1 MCWGLSLLEVQAW
14 LTGAWT
20 LFFISFT
27 SFVTFQDTDG
37 VGLSCWWFDFLLS
50 YMRAF
55 VSVGWTGFLLHFYL
69 PGDGWTIW
77 FSPEGHTTLFI
88 AGRLLVHYLWWYD
101 WCWVLLVSGAH
112 VCSCISVLSFEANA
126 NSALGCCGHANAG
139 PQYRLCFVSI
149 EEALSPK
156 VRKNPVMFGE
166 QMVARDDVFFLW
178 NEELFRTPESWKSQ
192 GSFTWTFPN
201 INSELQPSWGHNA
214 RFSDIMLGSQK
225 VLVSGSVFIAQNPR
239 HTFQSCWWSQGIHV
253 ITTLGSVGIKYML
266 RSAG

>member
-1 MCWGLSLLEVQAW
+1 MHGPCFLFLSRRLWLSRTLTEWGFPAGDL
-14 LTGAWT
+14 
-20 LFFISFT
+20 I
-27 SFVTFQDTDG
+27 
-37 VGLSCWWFDFLLS
+37 FLLS

-112 VCSCISVLSFEANA
+112 VCSCISILSFEANA

-214 RFSDIMLGSQK
+214 RFSEGSCFRQRFHSAESSAYVPILLMITRYPCDHHPRISGDKIHAALSRIKIMPDFCSMQK
-225 VLVSGSVFIAQNPR
+225 G
-239 HTFQSCWWSQGIHV
+239 
-253 ITTLGSVGIKYML
+253 
-266 RSAG
+266 

>member
-1 MCWGLSLLEVQAW
+1 M
-14 LTGAWT
+14 T
-20 LFFISFT
+20 LFFYFFHVVCDFSGHWRSGDFLLVI
-27 SFVTFQDTDG
+27 
-37 VGLSCWWFDFLLS
+37 WFLLS

-69 PGDGWTIW
+69 PDDGWTIW

-112 VCSCISVLSFEANA
+112 VCSCISILSFEANA

-156 VRKNPVMFGE
+156 VRKAVILGE
-166 QMVARDDVFFLW
+166 LR
-178 NEELFRTPESWKSQ
+178 SQ
-192 GSFTWTFPN
+192 GWS
-201 INSELQPSWGHNA
+201 ISLLIGELKS
-214 RFSDIMLGSQK
+214 
-225 VLVSGSVFIAQNPR
+225 PR
-239 HTFQSCWWSQGIHV
+239 IFQ
-253 ITTLGSVGIKYML
+253 ITG
-266 RSAG
+266 